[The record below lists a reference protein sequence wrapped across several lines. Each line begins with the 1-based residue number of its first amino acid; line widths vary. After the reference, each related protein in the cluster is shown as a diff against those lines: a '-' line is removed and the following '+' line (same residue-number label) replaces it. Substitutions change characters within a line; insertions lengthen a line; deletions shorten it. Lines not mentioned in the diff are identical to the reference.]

1 VGIDDASFLFL
12 GVRADEA
19 EVRGQEKTFFELY
32 EQGHYGPDSRFEQ
45 DRYVA
50 HNLVSWINATRP
62 HGLEADTAGEDYGG
76 MEACEAF
83 VGRSIGEAANP
94 RDTGYWVEVA
104 LPDLEAVTEEVAT
117 ALREAFGIVTPPRL
131 YILKHVS

>member
-1 VGIDDASFLFL
+1 MGIDDASFLFL

-19 EVRGQEKTFFELY
+19 EVEGEEETFLELY
-32 EQGHYGPDSRFEQ
+32 ERGEYGSESRFEET
-45 DRYVA
+45 RYVA
-50 HNLVSWINATRP
+50 HNLNSWINQIRP
-62 HGLEADTAGEDYGG
+62 HGLEADAAGEDYGG